1 MRLVFL
7 TEQLYAIGGIERVLS
22 TKLQYWSRQPN
33 VELYIITYNQ
43 LSRPLA
49 YDLPPN
55 CKHIDCGIQY
65 LSGRSYFHPKNWA
78 VIYKHAI
85 VLKGLLKNIQPSII
99 VSCSYTPDQFFLP
112 FIRPNGCKLV
122 KEIHASGFQI
132 HTGLRRYLHQLFKA
146 YDSLVVLNTFEQ
158 LYFKSYKTKVIPN
171 CLPAYDAPQSPKT
184 NKVVFVGRLAPV
196 KQIEQLIDIWSAIE
210 HLCPDWVFELYGN
223 GSEDYEA
230 QLKALVKKMQLKNLH
245 FMGAHQQLNE
255 VYNQAS
261 ILVLSSATECFPM
274 VILEAMQHGVVVISY
289 DSPNGPK
296 AMIQNGVNGILVPL
310 NNLQAFKEAL
320 FNIIDNPKQRMV
332 ISAATKAAFK
342 QYETDIVM
350 PIWRNLFNSLL
361 HV

>member
-22 TKLQYWSRQPN
+22 TKLQYWSKQPN

-43 LSRPLA
+43 LLRPLA
-49 YDLPPN
+49 YALPPN

-65 LSGRSYFHPKNWA
+65 HSGMSYFHPKNWA
-78 VIYKHAI
+78 VIYKHAN
-85 VLKGLLKNIQPSII
+85 VLKGVLKNIQPSII

-112 FIRPNGCKLV
+112 FIRPKGSKLV

-132 HTGLRRYLHQLFKA
+132 HTGLKRYLHQLFKA
-146 YDSLVVLNTFEQ
+146 YDILVVLNTFEQ
-158 LYFKSYKTKVIPN
+158 AYFKSYKTKVIPN
-171 CLPAYDAPQSPKT
+171 CLPPYDAPQSLKT
-184 NKVVFVGRLAPV
+184 NKVVFAGRLAPV
-196 KQIEQLIDIWSAIE
+196 KQLEQLIDIWSAIE

-245 FMGAHQQLNE
+245 FMGSHQQLND

-310 NNLQAFKEAL
+310 NKLQAFQEAL
-320 FNIIDNPKQRMV
+320 INAIGNPEQIMA
-332 ISAATKAAFK
+332 ISEATKATVK

-350 PIWRNLFNSLL
+350 PIWQKLFNSLL
-361 HV
+361 ND

>member
-22 TKLQYWSRQPN
+22 TKLQYWSKQPN

-43 LSRPLA
+43 LLRPLA
-49 YDLPPN
+49 YALPPN

-65 LSGRSYFHPKNWA
+65 HSGMSYFHPKNWA
-78 VIYKHAI
+78 VIYKHVN
-85 VLKGLLKNIQPSII
+85 VLKGVLKNIQPSII

-112 FIRPNGCKLV
+112 FIRPKGSKLV

-132 HTGLRRYLHQLFKA
+132 HTGLKRYLHQLFKA

-158 LYFKSYKTKVIPN
+158 AYFKSYKTKVIPN
-171 CLPAYDAPQSPKT
+171 CLPPYDAPQSLKT
-184 NKVVFVGRLAPV
+184 NKVVFAGRLAPV
-196 KQIEQLIDIWSAIE
+196 KQLEQLIDIWSAIE

-245 FMGAHQQLNE
+245 FMGAHQQLND

-310 NNLQAFKEAL
+310 NKLQAFQEAL
-320 FNIIDNPKQRMV
+320 INAIGNPEQIMA
-332 ISAATKAAFK
+332 ISEATKATVK

-350 PIWRNLFNSLL
+350 PIWQKLFNSLL
-361 HV
+361 ND